1 MAYALR
7 VIVVLLLASLGRM
20 PAAHADLSPSLP
32 GIQVLGVS
40 GTQEVKIR
48 VLKGAPK
55 YVSPETLATAFGVT
69 VADIRMRNPTS
80 TLAVCVDGE
89 LVHRIHIPP
98 VPPPHPALI
107 WSARASNKPW
117 MDCKKLRDQILY
129 LVQGA
134 EMFMPSIATSTGAVA
149 MDTNQATDQATAW
162 DTPVAPALEPSGHA
176 PVQAGDT
183 TVRQDVVSGFQKE
196 AAMDNT
202 QQVFMEVAPNVN
214 EHITVLHNRVLK
226 LGLGLF
232 AAVVIAVW
240 MFARAWGLADQ
251 KKSLDT
257 QLKTA
262 HEATQKAQDAL
273 RDIRNHALQL
283 QSANTQL
290 TSAAEV
296 REDHIAQLEAELK
309 RVKTENLHVRMALW
323 TVQDMNDA
331 LRRALQD
338 DLGAQLPEMIHH
350 FVDDVSQVLPHVSRC
365 QSHPQSSQE
374 TRRSIAASLDSI
386 VSAVGR
392 RKKFHN
398 RLLQGI
404 NELAHTVGIGPYNLF
419 SGKGYLAYLTHITHT
434 LAERDTSPQ
443 TKREGFC
450 LGDMTQS
457 GAEDRQKT
465 LMPPHDSGVPPP
477 PNKMERSDSLVG
489 TARLLERLDRFLLQQ
504 GEQPQKVYILEIEDP
519 SEMTALTLLAS
530 VCNRLSLSYKDGNRR
545 TRVVPFW
552 DLVTP
557 PQAPGSDL
565 RH

>member
-1 MAYALR
+1 MCFSDLLHLEHALR
-7 VIVVLLLASLGRM
+7 EDI
-20 PAAHADLSPSLP
+20 
-32 GIQVLGVS
+32 
-40 GTQEVKIR
+40 
-48 VLKGAPK
+48 GA
-55 YVSPETLATAFGVT
+55 
-69 VADIRMRNPTS
+69 
-80 TLAVCVDGE
+80 
-89 LVHRIHIPP
+89 
-98 VPPPHPALI
+98 
-107 WSARASNKPW
+107 
-117 MDCKKLRDQILY
+117 KLRAII
-129 LVQGA
+129 
-134 EMFMPSIATSTGAVA
+134 E
-149 MDTNQATDQATAW
+149 
-162 DTPVAPALEPSGHA
+162 
-176 PVQAGDT
+176 
-183 TVRQDVVSGFQKE
+183 R
-196 AAMDNT
+196 
-202 QQVFMEVAPNVN
+202 
-214 EHITVLHNRVLK
+214 
-226 LGLGLF
+226 
-232 AAVVIAVW
+232 
-240 MFARAWGLADQ
+240 
-251 KKSLDT
+251 
-257 QLKTA
+257 
-262 HEATQKAQDAL
+262 
-273 RDIRNHALQL
+273 
-283 QSANTQL
+283 
-290 TSAAEV
+290 
-296 REDHIAQLEAELK
+296 
-309 RVKTENLHVRMALW
+309 
-323 TVQDMNDA
+323 
-331 LRRALQD
+331 
-338 DLGAQLPEMIHH
+338 
-350 FVDDVSQVLPHVSRC
+350 FVDDMSQLLPRVSRC
-365 QSHPQSSQE
+365 DLNPQSNMEIQ
-374 TRRSIAASLDSI
+374 RLICDSLDSI